1 MRLGEKRSILWG
13 KMNSNW
19 VIVGFREEV
28 VFKKTEVLRKTESTL
43 KCEDI
48 VKFIILINDI
58 NGLHWLYTY
67 QDSRAG

>member
-58 NGLHWLYTY
+58 NGLYWLYTY
-67 QDSRAG
+67 QGSRAG